1 MSGAADNHEHSHL
14 DRFGHR
20 YHHRHDVDHPHGHQI
35 VRSAVDRRQLF
46 QIGGVSLV
54 TALLAACGESSPATT
69 PASSSATAPATVP
82 VTTAGGGT
90 VTVPVS
96 ATDGAL
102 AGFDAFASTVNVAR
116 SGSMWV
122 VESTGM
128 PTHSMMTGIV
138 SWQQQVPLPQDYTGS
153 NAFQFPTDPVLA
165 TTPISA
171 KTALF
176 NGTIAVA
183 VDGVPIFNALNN
195 RGDDAYLVGELD
207 DWGGHAGRADDYHY
221 HAAPLYLQELVGA
234 GAPIAYALDGFAIY
248 GDTEPDGSAT
258 GELDELNGHLGAD
271 GTYHYH
277 GTRTYPYING
287 GMRGEVEVVDDH
299 IVPQPVTRPLR
310 PAGEPLRGATITAFD
325 SGADG
330 TYELTYTLADQVYLV
345 GYQVGSDTVQLTYTS
360 PDGTVRTES
369 FTNGN
374 P

>member
-1 MSGAADNHEHSHL
+1 MTSTSDRLDHSHL
-14 DRFGHR
+14 DRFGNR

-35 VRSAVDRRQLF
+35 VRSTVDRRQLF
-46 QIGGVSLV
+46 RIGGVSLV
-54 TALLAACGESSPATT
+54 TALLAACGESNPTT
-69 PASSSATAPATVP
+69 NPTTTTASVP

-90 VTVPVS
+90 VTVPVN
-96 ATDGAL
+96 ATDGVL

-165 TTPISA
+165 ANPISA
-171 KTALF
+171 KGALF
-176 NGTIAVA
+176 NGAIAVA
-183 VDGVPIFNALNN
+183 IDGVPIFNALNN

-207 DWGGHAGRADDYHY
+207 NWGGHAGRADDYHY

-234 GAPIAYALDGFAIY
+234 GVPIAYALDGFAIY
-248 GDTEPDGSAT
+248 GDTEPDGTAT
-258 GELDELNGHLGAD
+258 SELDEFNGHLGAD

-345 GYQVGSDTVQLTYTS
+345 GYQVGSDTVQFTYTS

-369 FTNGN
+369 LTNGN